1 LSKICYVKKVNV
13 IFTYRIIEKEKFS
26 QEIDVI
32 ITEIIT
38 KGTNTTPER
47 AVQEQ
52 DDDDDRFKTFMEV
65 INEDTSK
72 ERIVSTKDPQ
82 FVELLN
88 DFKSSSS
95 SDH

>member
-1 LSKICYVKKVNV
+1 MLEKVNV
-13 IFTYRIIEKEKFS
+13 IFTYRIIEKEKFN

-38 KGTNTTPER
+38 KGTNTTPET

-52 DDDDDRFKTFMEV
+52 DDDYDRFKTFMEV
-65 INEDTSK
+65 INEDKSK

-88 DFKSSSS
+88 TFKSSSS